1 VCCPSPAHKSAA
13 NVLPSSLKTVSAR
26 SPISIRISTIHWILG
41 STATLPGSVSDIW
54 LLQPGVFRSGLFEDR
69 AVIGVFP
76 ERKEIVVGGLGLIFV
91 TRRMPRAA

>member
-1 VCCPSPAHKSAA
+1 M
-13 NVLPSSLKTVSAR
+13 LPFTRPQECSKRATEFVKDCF
-26 SPISIRISTIHWILG
+26 SPITYFDPNKHHSLILG